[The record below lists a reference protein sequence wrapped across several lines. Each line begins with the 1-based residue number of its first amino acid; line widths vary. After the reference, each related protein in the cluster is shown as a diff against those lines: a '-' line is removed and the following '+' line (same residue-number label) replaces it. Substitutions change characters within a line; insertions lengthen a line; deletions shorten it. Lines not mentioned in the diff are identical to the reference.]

1 MNSEHN
7 LPADRL
13 TEGFLQEPSVV
24 IGESPSDGRELPDA
38 PGIWWRDGETWI
50 VRNRNRTLVASMF
63 CPDWYKAETEY
74 DVPCEFRED
83 MKGGWHPASAARE
96 DAQAA
101 RLAELEAELAKVRE
115 ENAHLKKSD
124 DLNHELLASYE
135 RQLGIT
141 PADDTGTIG
150 SRIDDLKS
158 ALTALRSALLEK
170 AAEWRAK
177 PWEGDRTAGAFDCAD
192 ELEALAKE
200 GK

>member
-1 MNSEHN
+1 MST
-7 LPADRL
+7 A
-13 TEGFLQEPSVV
+13 
-24 IGESPSDGRELPDA
+24 
-38 PGIWWRDGETWI
+38 
-50 VRNRNRTLVASMF
+50 
-63 CPDWYKAETEY
+63 
-74 DVPCEFRED
+74 
-83 MKGGWHPASAARE
+83 PASPPASEGASLMPPDSWQPILAALRQAIP
-96 DAQAA
+96 DFRQRDPLVVAFWKDLANAQAA
-101 RLAELEAELAKVRE
+101 RLEEVEAELAKVRE

-170 AAEWRAK
+170 VAEWRAK

-192 ELEALAKE
+192 ELESLAKE

>member
-115 ENAHLKKSD
+115 ENAALTKQWNDIDHR
-124 DLNHELLASYE
+124 NEQRHREWNA
-135 RQLGIT
+135 QLT
-141 PADDTGTIG
+141 AA
-150 SRIDDLKS
+150 RNE
-158 ALTALRSALLEK
+158 LTALRSAIGQK